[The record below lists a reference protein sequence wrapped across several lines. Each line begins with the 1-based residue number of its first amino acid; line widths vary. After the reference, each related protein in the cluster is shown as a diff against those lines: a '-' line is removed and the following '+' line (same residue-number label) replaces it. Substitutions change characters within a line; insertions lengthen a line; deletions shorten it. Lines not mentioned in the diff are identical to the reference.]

1 MTAMVEKSWA
11 DDTGATATEDGLI
24 AAGISLAMIA
34 VVDGLGA
41 GLNSKFTSINHSSK

>member
-11 DDTGATATEDGLI
+11 DETGATAIE
-24 AAGISLAMIA
+24 AAGISLAVIA

-41 GLNSKFTSINHSSK
+41 GLSSKFASINHSSK